1 MPKEGLGESCRNAR
15 GIIRA
20 VERRGI
26 AMEKE
31 DRGSNRADE
40 SVQRGELEGRKC
52 PERGIVGRW
61 LGMGDEYSG

>member
-1 MPKEGLGESCRNAR
+1 
-15 GIIRA
+15 
-20 VERRGI
+20 
-26 AMEKE
+26 MEKE
-31 DRGSNRADE
+31 DQGSNRADE